1 MELSSVIQ
9 DKLKNLVSSWFTP
22 GSEMELEATFGLRG
36 TIQEDAFLRIAKRLN
51 AKKYKSVSQL
61 ERLSVCLQ
69 NHLRFT
75 MEEVGNIQQYCATE
89 KVFGIPYVVM
99 YKDRVEGMDSNV
111 DIEDYN
117 VRVKSR
123 REQELDKNDPRVLE
137 TLAKWNN
144 IPKAFRLIRR
154 WTFEKGGVKFDLSM
168 VRSTDRNSAGEF
180 KWVRN
185 FKDKDITKKNPIYE
199 VEVEL
204 IRDAFQSV
212 EEAYKALLQG
222 IGEVLRGIQNNS
234 YLIRNSVKS
243 KVLDGYKKL
252 TGTEDF
258 RGASTLTLKLE
269 HVGPLMKGETKQ
281 KGKIRNE
288 NIRYDYNVTDK
299 ADGLRA
305 LGYVDNNGELYLID
319 MAMNVIRTGL
329 RKEKLRNSLVDGE
342 WITEDHRGNFVNMY
356 LIFDIFYGPQEKF
369 VGSKPFHSHPAKDD
383 DRYEVMQAW
392 IQTWNREGGP
402 EKKIQSSNFEVGVK
416 TFQFGNR
423 EDESAIFTGASL
435 ILDTKKPYHTDGLI
449 FTSNSVPLPHYPR
462 GTFYQQFKWKPPH
475 DNTID
480 FLMTFE
486 KDPSNKTKDR
496 VVRNYDEASQTYS
509 QYKVGRLFVGSSLH
523 EAFVNPRNA
532 ILYQLQLP
540 AQLEDDGSKKDAPYK
555 PVLFN
560 PIKYS
565 SSMSSVC
572 YLPVEEDLETGE
584 MYAKTVKTQ
593 EAIRDKSIVEMMF
606 DITKEPG
613 YQWIP
618 RNIRADKTSRFQ
630 RGELNRTLNSDK
642 TANDIWTSI
651 HEPVTEYMIRTGSDR
666 PSEEEQSDDLQEK
679 PIVRKYFEP
688 KLNNS
693 EFQKTKA
700 LRDFHNLVVKE
711 MLYRAF
717 FEAQNTPK
725 KLMDVAVGEGG
736 DIGRYLRD
744 GAEFVL
750 GIDISEQDIINSS
763 DGAYRRY
770 VNNMIQYGQEAVSPM
785 VFVVGDSTKPIQDG
799 SAGADDENR
808 DILRTLF
815 GSLPSET
822 PPMPYIQLYQNKLQK
837 GVDGISCMF
846 ALHYFFETK
855 DKFEG
860 FLQNLDNTLKV
871 GGFFFGANFDGE
883 TVFNALQPIK
893 QGDGLSGTDTNTV
906 LWSIKKLYD
915 YDSYP
920 STDEEMFGIPIDV
933 FVSSIG
939 KYHREYLVSFR
950 YLVQR
955 LKEIGIELLTNK
967 EELKAMK
974 MKKLKASTALFEY
987 NYKGNE
993 DKYVMSDIQKQF
1005 SFLNRWYMFRRV
1017 RKAGVEYVSPP
1028 VEVVPTLTPAAA
1040 AKAMAIP
1047 QEVEEGEEEKIAF
1060 TEPEPV
1066 AVPAANVKKQGIVPG
1081 AATFEDA
1088 PNLPAIEQKF
1098 TKAQIYPFK
1107 EDAPFSDSLKVGLK
1121 GAARWLTPSAPF
1133 AIPDPQDPTILYP
1146 SVLHFYNAMKYKY
1159 ASNQPTLAQSVFS
1172 INGVIHQE
1180 FAKIKASKEADK
1192 KYSEDEMFKLMEDEY
1207 KKVKNTNRVNWSKER
1222 KVKIDDA
1229 VWNGLKDKI
1238 LTYAINYRLAHDDDF
1253 KKIVDAARKSGKI
1266 MIYYKTEKSE
1276 NEWGAAVKADGS
1288 LVGQNKYGLI
1298 IMKLAGGFPV

>member
-9 DKLKNLVSSWFTP
+9 DKLKKLVSSWFTP

-51 AKKYKSVSQL
+51 AKNYKSISQL
-61 ERLSVCLQ
+61 ERLSICLQ

-75 MEEVGNIQQYCATE
+75 MEEVGNIQQYCMTE

-99 YKDRVEGMDSNV
+99 YKDRVDGVESNV

-123 REQELDKNDPRVLE
+123 REQELGKNDPRVLD

-154 WTFEKGGVKFDLSM
+154 WTFEKAGVKFDLSM

-185 FKDKDITKKNPIYE
+185 FKDKDITKKNPVYE

-204 IRDAFQSV
+204 IRDAF
-212 EEAYKALLQG
+212 ENENDAYKALLQG
-222 IGEVLRGIQNNS
+222 VGEVLRGMQNNS
-234 YLIRNSVKS
+234 LLIRNSIKS
-243 KVLDGYKKL
+243 KVLEGYKKL

-269 HVGPLMKGETKQ
+269 HIGPLVKGAEKQ

-305 LGYVDNNGELYLID
+305 LGYVDNSGELYLID

-329 RKEKLRNSLVDGE
+329 QKEKLRNSLVDGE
-342 WITEDHRGNFVNMY
+342 WITEDHQGNFVNMY
-356 LIFDIFYGPQEKF
+356 LIFDVFYGPQEKF
-369 VGSKPFHSHPAKDD
+369 VGNKPFRSNPPKDD
-383 DRYEVMQAW
+383 DRYNVMQSW
-392 IQTWNREGGP
+392 ITNWNGEGGP
-402 EKKIQSSNFEVGVK
+402 TKKIKSSNFEIGAK
-416 TFQFGNR
+416 TFQFGNAT
-423 EDESAIFTGASL
+423 DETLIFTGASL

-449 FTSNSVPLPHYPR
+449 FTSNSSPLPHFAR

-480 FLMTFE
+480 FLLTFE
-486 KDPSNKTKDR
+486 KDPDNKTKDR
-496 VVRNYDEASQTYS
+496 IVSNYDEANQTYH

-523 EAFVNPRNA
+523 EGFVNPRNA
-532 ILYQLQLP
+532 ILYQLDLP
-540 AQLEDDGSKKDAPYK
+540 VQLEDDGSKKDGQYK

-565 SSMSSVC
+565 SAMSSVC
-572 YLPVEEDLETGE
+572 YLPVEEDIETGE
-584 MYAKTVKTQ
+584 MYAKTIKTH

-613 YQWIP
+613 YQWMP

-630 RGELNRTLNSDK
+630 RGELNRTLNADK

-666 PSEEEQSDDLQEK
+666 PSEEEQLEDLEEK

-688 KLNNS
+688 KLNNF

-700 LRDFHNLVVKE
+700 MRDFHNLVVKE

-717 FEAQNTPK
+717 FGSQNESPK
-725 KLMDVAVGEGG
+725 KLMDVAVGQGG
-736 DIGRYLRD
+736 DIGRYLRY

-750 GIDISEQDIINSS
+750 GIDVSEPDIINPS

-770 VNNMIQYGQEAVSPM
+770 VNNIIQYGRDAVTPM
-785 VFVVGDSTKPIQDG
+785 VFVVGDSTLPIVDG
-799 SAGADDENR
+799 SAGKDEENR
-808 DILRTLF
+808 DILRTVF
-815 GSLPSET
+815 GSLPTET
-822 PPMPYIQLYQNKLQK
+822 PPMPYVQLYQNKLQK

-855 DKFEG
+855 QKFEG
-860 FLQNLDNTLKV
+860 FLQNVDQTLKV
-871 GGFFFGANFDGE
+871 GGYFFGANFDGE
-883 TVFNALQPIK
+883 SVFNKLQGVK
-893 QGDGLSGTDTNTV
+893 NGDGISGSDTNTM

-915 YDSYP
+915 YDAYP
-920 STDEEMFGIPIDV
+920 SSDEEMFNIPIDV

-939 KYHREYLVSFR
+939 QYHREYLVSFR
-950 YLVQR
+950 YLVER
-955 LKEIGIELLTNK
+955 FKEIGLELLSK

-974 MKKLKASTALFEY
+974 IKHLKHSTATFDY

-993 DKYVMSDIQKQF
+993 EKYVMSNAQKEF
-1005 SFLNRWYMFRRV
+1005 SFLNRWYMFRRI
-1017 RKAGVEYVSPP
+1017 RKAGFEALPA
-1028 VEVVPTLTPAAA
+1028 EVIAPEVIAKPTSTPAL
-1040 AKAMAIP
+1040 P
-1047 QEVEEGEEEKIAF
+1047 YEDEEEKIAF
-1060 TEPEPV
+1060 EEEPKV
-1066 AVPAANVKKQGIVPG
+1066 SAAATAAPARKERVVPG
-1081 AATFEDA
+1081 AATFEEA
-1088 PNLPAIEQKF
+1088 PNLPIITQKF
-1098 TKAQIYPFK
+1098 EKSQIYPFK
-1107 EDAPFSDSLKVGLK
+1107 EDAPLADSLKIGLK

-1146 SVLHFYNAMKYKY
+1146 SIVHFYNGMKYKY
-1159 ASNQPTLAQSVFS
+1159 ASNVPSLAQSIFS
-1172 INGVIHQE
+1172 INGTIHQE
-1180 FAKIKASKEADK
+1180 FSKIKASKEADK
-1192 KYSEDEMFKLMEDEY
+1192 KYSEDEMFKLLEDEY
-1207 KKVKNTNRVNWSKER
+1207 KKVKNTNRANWSKER

-1229 VWNGLKDKI
+1229 VWNGIKDKI
-1238 LTYAINYRLAHDDDF
+1238 LTYAINYRLSKDEDF
-1253 KKIVDAARKSGKI
+1253 KKIVGATREKNKAL
-1266 MIYYKTEKSE
+1266 IYYKTEKSE
-1276 NEWGAAVKADGS
+1276 NEWGAAIKADGS

>member
-9 DKLKNLVSSWFTP
+9 DKLKNLVTSWFTP

-36 TIQEDAFLRIAKRLN
+36 TIQEDAFLRIAKRLHS
-51 AKKYKSVSQL
+51 KKYQSISQL

-75 MEEVGNIQQYCATE
+75 MEEVGNIQQYCMTE
-89 KVFGIPYVVM
+89 KVFGIPYTVI
-99 YKDRVEGMDSNV
+99 YKDRVEGVDGNV

-123 REQELDKNDPRVLE
+123 REQELDKNDRRVLE

-168 VRSTDRNSAGEF
+168 VRSTDRNTAGEF

-185 FKDKDITKKNPIYE
+185 FKDKDITKKNPSYE

-204 IRDAFQSV
+204 KRDAFKTP
-212 EEAYKALLQG
+212 EDAYKALLQG
-222 IGEVLRGIQNNS
+222 IGEILRGIQNNS

-269 HVGPLMKGETKQ
+269 HVGPLIKGVEKQ
-281 KGKIRNE
+281 RGKIRNE

-342 WITEDHRGNFVNMY
+342 WITEDHQGNFVNMY
-356 LIFDIFYGPQEKF
+356 LIFDVFYGAQEKF
-369 VGSKPFHSHPAKDD
+369 VGNKPFHSNPPKDD

-392 IQTWNREGGP
+392 IQTWNSEGGP
-402 EKKIQSSNFEVGVK
+402 EKKIQSSNFEIGAK
-416 TFQFGNR
+416 TFQFGNAV
-423 EDESAIFTGASL
+423 DETAIFTGASL

-449 FTSNSVPLPHYPR
+449 FTSNSSPLPHYPR

-486 KDPSNKTKDR
+486 KDPENKTKDR
-496 VVRNYDEASQTYS
+496 IVSNYDEGSQTYS

-523 EAFVNPRNA
+523 EGFVNPRNA

-565 SSMSSVC
+565 SATSSVC

-613 YQWIP
+613 HQWIP

-666 PSEEEQSDDLQEK
+666 PSEEEQTEDLQEK

-700 LRDFHNLVVKE
+700 MRDFHNLVVKE
-711 MLYRAF
+711 MLYSAF
-717 FEAQNTPK
+717 FGAQGGSAK
-725 KLMDVAVGEGG
+725 KLMDMAVGQGG
-736 DIGRYLRD
+736 DIGRYLRY
-744 GAEFVL
+744 GADFVL
-750 GIDISEQDIINSS
+750 GIDVSEQDIINPN

-770 VNNMIQYGQEAVSPM
+770 VNNIIQYGRDAVTPM
-785 VFVVGDSTKPIQDG
+785 VFVVGDSTKPIMDG
-799 SAGADDENR
+799 SAGADNENR

-815 GSLPSET
+815 GSLPSES
-822 PPMPYIQLYQNKLQK
+822 PPMPYVQLYQNKFQK

-860 FLQNLDNTLKV
+860 FLKNLDETLKV
-871 GGFFFGANFDGE
+871 GGYFFGANFDGE
-883 TVFNALQPIK
+883 SVFNKLQSVK
-893 QGDGLSGTDTNTV
+893 QGDGVSGSDTNTV

-939 KYHREYLVSFR
+939 KFHREYLVSFR
-950 YLVQR
+950 YLVER
-955 LKEIGIELLTNK
+955 LKQIGIELLSK
-967 EELKAMK
+967 EEMKAMK
-974 MKKLKASTALFEY
+974 FKKLNTSTALFEY

-993 DKYVMSDIQKQF
+993 EKYVMSDIQKEF

-1017 RKAGVEYVSPP
+1017 RKAGVENMYPMDMPAVAP
-1028 VEVVPTLTPAAA
+1028 VEAEMPTQAVAPGLRY
-1040 AKAMAIP
+1040 
-1047 QEVEEGEEEKIAF
+1047 EDEEEKIAF
-1060 TEPEPV
+1060 EPV
-1066 AVPAANVKKQGIVPG
+1066 SAAATVAPVERVVPG
-1081 AATFEDA
+1081 AAVFEDA
-1088 PNLPAIEQKF
+1088 PNLPPITQKF
-1098 TKAQIYPFK
+1098 EKAQIYPFK
-1107 EDAPFSDSLKVGLK
+1107 EDAPLSDSLKIGLK
-1121 GAARWLTPSAPF
+1121 GAARWLCPSAPF
-1133 AIPDPQDPTILYP
+1133 AIPDPGNSTILYP
-1146 SVLHFYNAMKYKY
+1146 SILHFYNGMKMKY
-1159 ASNQPTLAQSVFS
+1159 ASNQPGLAQSIFS
-1172 INGVIHQE
+1172 INGLIHQE

-1207 KKVKNTNRVNWSKER
+1207 KKVKNTNRNNWSKER

-1229 VWNGLKDKI
+1229 VWNGIKDKI
-1238 LTYAINYRLAHDDDF
+1238 LTYAINYRLAHDGDF
-1253 KKIVDAARKSGKI
+1253 KKIVDGVRAKNKI
-1266 MIYYKTEKSE
+1266 LIYYKTEKSE
-1276 NEWGAAVKADGS
+1276 NEWGAAIKADGS
-1288 LVGQNKYGLI
+1288 IAGQNKYGLI